1 MRTSNP
7 ALKDAIFTRERAA
20 PTEAPMTL
28 QGTATR
34 SLVLLALTVF
44 AASFTWSE
52 TLGGNT
58 AILVPAT
65 LVGFLGGLVVA
76 LVTVFK
82 PRVAPYT
89 APLYAVL
96 EGLAL
101 GAVSALYQARFAGLP
116 LQAVGL
122 TFMVFL
128 GMLIVY
134 QTGLVRVTDNFRLGV
149 FAATGGIAL
158 FYLLTW
164 VLGFFGVRI
173 PYVHENGWIGIGFSL
188 LVVTIASLN
197 LVLDFD
203 FIERGVRVRAP
214 KYMEWY
220 GAFGLLVTL
229 IWLYLELLRLL
240 AKLQSRR

>member
-7 ALKDAIFTRERAA
+7 ALKDAIFSRERAA
-20 PTEAPMTL
+20 FNEAPMTL
-28 QGTATR
+28 EGTATK

-44 AASFTWSE
+44 AATFTWTE
-52 TLGGNT
+52 VLGGNT
-58 AILVPAT
+58 AVLAPAT
-65 LVGFLGGLVVA
+65 LIGFLGGLVVA

-82 PRVAPYT
+82 PRLSPYT
-89 APLYAVL
+89 GPLYAVL

-101 GAVSALYQARFAGLP
+101 GAVSAIYQARFAGLP
-116 LQAVGL
+116 VQAVGL

-128 GMLIVY
+128 GMLVVY
-134 QTGLVRVTDNFRLGV
+134 RTGLVRVTDNFRLGV

-158 FYLLTW
+158 FYLLTF

-173 PYVHENGWIGIGFSL
+173 PYIHENGLIGIGFSL
-188 LVVTIASLN
+188 LVVAVASLN

-203 FIERGVRVRAP
+203 FIERGVHARAP
-214 KYMEWY
+214 KYLEWY

>member
-20 PTEAPMTL
+20 FNEAPMTL
-28 QGTATR
+28 EGTATR

-44 AASFTWSE
+44 AATFTWTE
-52 TLGGNT
+52 VLGGNT
-58 AILVPAT
+58 AVVAPAT
-65 LVGFLGGLVVA
+65 LIGFLGGLVVA
-76 LVTVFK
+76 VVTVFM
-82 PRVAPYT
+82 PRLSPYT
-89 APLYAVL
+89 GPLYAVL

-101 GAVSALYQARFAGLP
+101 GAVSAIYQARFAGLP
-116 LQAVGL
+116 VQAVGL

-128 GMLIVY
+128 GMMVVY
-134 QTGLVRVTDNFRLGV
+134 RTGLVRVTDNFRLGV

-158 FYLLTW
+158 FYLLTF
-164 VLGFFGVRI
+164 VLGFFGVRVPFI
-173 PYVHENGWIGIGFSL
+173 HENGLIGIGFSL
-188 LVVTIASLN
+188 LVVAVASLN

-203 FIERGVRVRAP
+203 FIERGVRARAP
-214 KYMEWY
+214 KYLEWY

-240 AKLQSRR
+240 GKLQSRR

>member
-20 PTEAPMTL
+20 VNEAPMTL

-44 AASFTWSE
+44 AATFTWSE
-52 TLGGNT
+52 VLRGNT
-58 AILVPAT
+58 AILATAT
-65 LVGFLGGLVVA
+65 LIGFLGGLVVA

-82 PRVAPYT
+82 PRVSPYT

-149 FAATGGIAL
+149 VAATGGIAL

-164 VLGFFGVRI
+164 ILGFFGVSV
-173 PYVHENGWIGIGFSL
+173 PYIHENGWVGIGFSL
-188 LVVTIASLN
+188 LVVGVASLN

-203 FIERGVRVRAP
+203 FVERGVRARAP